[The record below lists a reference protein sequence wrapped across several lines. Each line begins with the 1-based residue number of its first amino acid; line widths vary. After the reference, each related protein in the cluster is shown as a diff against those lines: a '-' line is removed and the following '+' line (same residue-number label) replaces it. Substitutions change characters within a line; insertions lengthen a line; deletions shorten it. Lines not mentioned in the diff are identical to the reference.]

1 VRRLVVTLLVAAVVV
16 GIAVAG
22 FMAAADSGG
31 ESSTTLTATT
41 EPTTTAPPTTTT
53 APTTT
58 ATSTIV
64 LRVYF
69 LREGKVATADREV
82 PETTAVATAALT
94 ELFAGPSSTDRTA
107 GLSSALAGGTTFHDL
122 KIAGGV
128 ANVSIDG
135 DVSTEGQA
143 QIVYTLTQFSTVDS
157 VDLDGRNLARSDF
170 EDVTPA
176 ILVESPAPGDTVSS
190 PVRIAGTANTF
201 EATFVVKL
209 TDVAGSEVFQQAV
222 TATSGSGT
230 RGTFDVSIP
239 FEASPGPARLVAYE
253 ESAENGQPV
262 HVVTIPVEVSR

>member
-1 VRRLVVTLLVAAVVV
+1 VRRLVVTLLVGAVVV
-16 GIAVAG
+16 AVAVAG
-22 FMAAADSGG
+22 YRVADRGG
-31 ESSTTLTATT
+31 GSSTTPPTTT

-58 ATSTIV
+58 STSTV
-64 LRVYF
+64 ALKVYF
-69 LREGKVATADREV
+69 LRDGKVAATNREV

-94 ELFAGPSSTDRTA
+94 ELLAGPSSTDRTA

-122 KIAGGV
+122 QIAGGV
-128 ANVSIDG
+128 ASLSIDG
-135 DVSTEGQA
+135 EVSTEGEA
-143 QIVYTLTQFSTVDS
+143 QVVYTLTQFSTVDS
-157 VDLDGRNLARSDF
+157 VDLGGRKLARSDF

-176 ILVESPAPGDTVSS
+176 ILVESPAPGDTISS
-190 PVRIAGTANTF
+190 PLRIAGTANTF

-209 TDVAGSEVFQQAV
+209 TDVAGNQVFQQGV